1 MVAPGVTGSGVVKLK
16 SLIVMVEAVLPA
28 SEEEEPE
35 DDEEPDVAP
44 EDDDEPDEPQATR
57 VTAHRPARNS
67 RAGAWVPDMS
77 GPICGRLSAVGG

>member
-1 MVAPGVTGSGVVKLK
+1 
-16 SLIVMVEAVLPA
+16 LIVMVEAVLPA
-28 SEEEEPE
+28 SEEDEPE
-35 DDEEPDVAP
+35 DDEPDVAP

-77 GPICGRLSAVGG
+77 RPSVGG